1 MMTTDEILRLDVPF
15 PRESLGVRWDAY
27 NDWVREEGW
36 VPTIEREEQL
46 EGRLC
51 YFGRRRIPNEA
62 EELAERP
69 PYYSESV
76 GAGGEQWVA
85 RLCTQ
90 IWCLKSSDGTL
101 VPEVWCLKS
110 GA

>member
-1 MMTTDEILRLDVPF
+1 MSAVGGCSRLRNLSMANIQMMTTDEILRLDVPF

-76 GAGGEQWVA
+76 GANV
-85 RLCTQ
+85 
-90 IWCLKSSDGTL
+90 
-101 VPEVWCLKS
+101 
-110 GA
+110 